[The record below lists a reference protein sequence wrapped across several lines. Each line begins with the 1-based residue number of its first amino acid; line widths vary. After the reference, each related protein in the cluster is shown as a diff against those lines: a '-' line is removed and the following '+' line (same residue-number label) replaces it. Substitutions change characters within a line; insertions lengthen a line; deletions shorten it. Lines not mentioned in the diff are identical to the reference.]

1 MKNMNLQYRKAT
13 EEDIDFLFDL
23 RTKTMTE
30 HYISSH
36 LPTDKESTLQRIL
49 YHFEKANIITL
60 NNEPIGLLKIN
71 KAENHIEILQIQIDP
86 KFQGKGIGKS
96 ILKDIIDE
104 ASVTQKPVR
113 LSVLKTNKAQ
123 TLYVVLGFKII
134 AEDQH
139 SYMMELAN

>member
-13 EEDIDFLFDL
+13 ENDISFLFDL

-71 KAENHIEILQIQIDP
+71 KAENHIEVLQIQIDP
-86 KFQGKGIGKS
+86 KLQGKGIGKS
-96 ILKDIIDE
+96 ILKEIIEE
-104 ASVTQKPVR
+104 ASATKKPVR

-139 SYMMELAN
+139 SYMMELVN

>member
-1 MKNMNLQYRKAT
+1 MNLQYRKAT
-13 EEDIDFLFDL
+13 ENDISFLFDL

-71 KAENHIEILQIQIDP
+71 RAENHIEILQIQIDP
-86 KFQGKGIGKS
+86 KLQGKGIGKS
-96 ILKDIIDE
+96 ILKEIIEE
-104 ASVTQKPVR
+104 ASATKKPVR

-139 SYMMELAN
+139 SYMMELVN

>member
-1 MKNMNLQYRKAT
+1 MKINYRKAT
-13 EEDIDFLFDL
+13 EEDIDFLFEL

-30 HYISSH
+30 HYISSN
-36 LPTDKESTLQRIL
+36 LPTDRDSTLQRIV
-49 YHFEKANIITL
+49 YHFEKANIIML
-60 NNEPIGLLKIN
+60 DEKPIGLLKIN
-71 KAENHIEILQIQIDP
+71 RSEDEIEILQLQIDP
-86 KFQGKGIGKS
+86 QLQGKGIGKS

>member
-1 MKNMNLQYRKAT
+1 MNLQYRKAT
-13 EEDIDFLFDL
+13 ENDISFLFDL

-30 HYISSH
+30 HYISSN

-86 KFQGKGIGKS
+86 KLQGKGIGKS

-104 ASVTQKPVR
+104 ASVTQKTVR

-123 TLYVVLGFKII
+123 TLYTVLGFKII

-139 SYMMELAN
+139 SYIMELKK

>member
-1 MKNMNLQYRKAT
+1 MNLQYRKAT
-13 EEDIDFLFDL
+13 ENDISFLFDL

-71 KAENHIEILQIQIDP
+71 KAENHIEVFQIQIDP
-86 KFQGKGIGKS
+86 KLQGKGIGKS
-96 ILKDIIDE
+96 ILKEIIEE
-104 ASVTQKPVR
+104 ASATKKPVR

-139 SYMMELAN
+139 SYMMELVN

>member
-1 MKNMNLQYRKAT
+1 MKINYRKAT
-13 EEDIDFLFDL
+13 EQDIDFLFEL

-30 HYISSH
+30 HYVSSH

-71 KAENHIEILQIQIDP
+71 KAENHIEVLQIQIDP

-104 ASVTQKPVR
+104 ASVTRKPIR

-123 TLYVVLGFKII
+123 TLYTVLGFKII

-139 SYMMELAN
+139 SYMLELVN

>member
-1 MKNMNLQYRKAT
+1 MNLQYRKAT
-13 EEDIDFLFDL
+13 ENDINFLFDL

-30 HYISSH
+30 HYVSSH

-71 KAENHIEILQIQIDP
+71 RAENHIEVLQIQIDP
-86 KFQGKGIGKS
+86 KLQGKGIGKS
-96 ILKDIIDE
+96 ILKEIIEE
-104 ASVTQKPVR
+104 ASATKRPVR

-123 TLYVVLGFKII
+123 TLYVILGFKII

-139 SYMMELAN
+139 SYMMELIN

>member
-1 MKNMNLQYRKAT
+1 MNLQYRKAT
-13 EEDIDFLFDL
+13 ENDISFLFDL

-30 HYISSH
+30 HYVSSH

-71 KAENHIEILQIQIDP
+71 RAENHIEVLQIQIDP
-86 KFQGKGIGKS
+86 KLQGKGIGKS
-96 ILKDIIDE
+96 ILKEIIEE
-104 ASVTQKPVR
+104 ASATKKPVR

-123 TLYVVLGFKII
+123 TLYVILGFKII

-139 SYMMELAN
+139 SYMMELIN

>member
-13 EEDIDFLFDL
+13 ENDISFLFDL

-30 HYISSH
+30 HYISSN

-86 KFQGKGIGKS
+86 KLQGKGIGKS

-104 ASVTQKPVR
+104 ASVTQKTVR

-123 TLYVVLGFKII
+123 TLYTVLGFKII

-139 SYMMELAN
+139 SYIMELKK

>member
-1 MKNMNLQYRKAT
+1 MNLQYRKAT
-13 EEDIDFLFDL
+13 ENDISFLFDL

-30 HYISSH
+30 HYVSSH

-71 KAENHIEILQIQIDP
+71 RAENHIEVLQIQIDP
-86 KFQGKGIGKS
+86 KLQGKGIGKS
-96 ILKDIIDE
+96 ILKEIIEE
-104 ASVTQKPVR
+104 ASATKKPVR

-139 SYMMELAN
+139 SYMMELVN

>member
-1 MKNMNLQYRKAT
+1 MNLQYRKAT
-13 EEDIDFLFDL
+13 ENDISFLFDL

-30 HYISSH
+30 HYVSSH

-71 KAENHIEILQIQIDP
+71 RAENHIEVLQIQIDP
-86 KFQGKGIGKS
+86 KLQGKGIGKS
-96 ILKDIIDE
+96 ILKEIIEE
-104 ASVTQKPVR
+104 ASATKKPVR

-123 TLYVVLGFKII
+123 TLYTVLGFKII

-139 SYMMELAN
+139 SYMMELVN